1 MQAPS
6 AGVAVETV
14 DGVRGMLVKM
24 GLAQPSSR
32 AFVAGVTAAGLLY
45 IAGKP
50 NAAFREEDGSMKPF
64 SLISSELD
72 TTTTHFLLLPSAVAI
87 AAFLFT

>member
-45 IAGKP
+45 ISGKP
-50 NAAFREEDGSMKPF
+50 NAAFREDGSMKPF

-72 TTTTHFLLLPSAVAI
+72 ATTTHFLLLPSAVAI

>member
-1 MQAPS
+1 MTEVQ
-6 AGVAVETV
+6 TV
-14 DGVRGMLVKM
+14 NGLRGILVKC
-24 GLAQPSSR
+24 GLAQPCSR

-50 NAAFREEDGSMKPF
+50 NAAFREDGSMKPF
-64 SLISSELD
+64 NLLSSELD
-72 TTTTHFLLLPSAVAI
+72 ATTTHFLLLPSAVAI